1 MSIVDVTKYV
11 SDDIEVI
18 GLLFSADYCPSC
30 HKFVPQLVEVY
41 EHLRDYKIEIV
52 FVASDKTKEAFEKY
66 LQHHRRWNHVEY
78 DDPIRS
84 QLRQT
89 YEIKTIP
96 ALLFFRRDGTLVER
110 QGRNLVV
117 DALGSTDTQ
126 YDAAKMIATR
136 IGAIEYFFDSQDSN
150 F

>member
-1 MSIVDVTKYV
+1 MSITDALKY
-11 SDDIEVI
+11 SSNEDEII

-41 EHLRDYKIEIV
+41 EHLKDYKIEIV

-66 LQHHRRWNHVEY
+66 LEHHRRWKHIDYE
-78 DDPIRS
+78 DPIRS

-96 ALLFFRRDGTLVER
+96 ALLFFHKDGTLIER

-117 DALGSTDTQ
+117 EALEASESQ
-126 YDAAKMIATR
+126 FDAAKMIATR
-136 IGAIEYFFDSQDSN
+136 LGAIEHFFDSQDSD

>member
-1 MSIVDVTKYV
+1 MSIVDTIKYV
-11 SDDIEVI
+11 ADDVEVV

-30 HKFVPQLVEVY
+30 HIFVPQLTEVY
-41 EHLRDYKIEIV
+41 EHLRDHKIEIV

-66 LQHHRRWNHVEY
+66 LPHHRKWAHVDYE
-78 DDPIRS
+78 DPVRS

-96 ALLFFRRDGTLVER
+96 ALLFFHRDGTLIER

-117 DALGSTDTQ
+117 DALQSTDSHF
-126 YDAAKMIATR
+126 DAANMIATR
-136 IGAIEYFFDSQDSN
+136 VGAIEHIYDSQDSN